1 MSSII
6 PILPSEYQTEFRSL
20 ADQLVSFDLAKRA
33 EKILQHVY
41 QQHCKQNSSQRLLSW
56 KKRMRSNENEAAKW
70 LRTKNKKNTLA
81 ISMTKNGPSAN
92 SQSRM
97 EAIRDAWSKTFW
109 AHKNGE
115 PNLRQFMDKFGPS
128 LKRATVELPPLQP
141 DDLIQQVLKNKTS
154 TPGLDK
160 WTYQELQ
167 TLARWC
173 PSMFHY
179 LTELLQGIENGLS
192 WPDPLK
198 IGMVSFT
205 PKEVDGDYPT
215 PLQHRP
221 ITVLSTIYRLW
232 SSVRHSQLADMWLP
246 QWIPDGIY
254 GAKNT
259 PAADV
264 LTHHTCQDIEKAIRE
279 TYLPGGLSYDFEK
292 TFDRVPFQLAINILR
307 ARGCD
312 EKICRTLNNFYNG
325 HNKLFK
331 IDGHYD
337 QPFIPTNGII
347 QRCPLS
353 MLILTSL
360 TACWHET
367 ITQNERLRPRSY
379 ADDLSSIDAQPNEQ
393 LLKDSIKKMHEH
405 TQKFAQASGLKINA
419 GKTFTFGHSCL
430 EKLLPSIPNHKDGF
444 RLTGAVVKISQKKC
458 WTELE
463 QQRASKWSQ
472 TTQAVRNLPVGWFAK
487 VKVLQQ
493 RTTQLSWGHG
503 THKLALTKPEIRSL
517 RADVARCLLNT
528 DDYCASPL
536 AIFTI
541 LAPPSLDPEF
551 CLHSSAIRLLQRAL
565 KTSEDPQ
572 AFKQLVDAT
581 LPKHD
586 GPAARASQL
595 LQHEAFSEAVQSV
608 LQNKP
613 FSPQDPHELRQSWRK
628 YVWKNLARDR
638 PQHFAGAQFGIR
650 KDLSISLLK
659 LWAADADRLQDDIDN
674 ARCAP
679 PDLSE
684 DPRPRMKI
692 LRLLLVGALR
702 LTIAIDG
709 KKAPL
714 NALVVEIPLTTTSLG
729 NARYSKICV
738 HQH

>member
-1 MSSII
+1 MLKMKEKLKALSVVENGDGRI
-6 PILPSEYQTEFRSL
+6 EYAICRERNVLTSN
-20 ADQLVSFDLAKRA
+20 
-33 EKILQHVY
+33 LQ
-41 QQHCKQNSSQRLLSW
+41 
-56 KKRMRSNENEAAKW
+56 
-70 LRTKNKKNTLA
+70 RTKNKKNILA

-97 EAIRDAWSKTFW
+97 EAIRDAWSKIFW

-198 IGMVSFT
+198 IGMVSFI

-232 SSVRHSQLADMWLP
+232 SSVRHSQLADIWLP
-246 QWIPDGIY
+246 QWIPGGIY

-279 TYLPGGLSYDFEK
+279 KVLPGGLSYDFEK
-292 TFDRVPFQLAINILR
+292 AFDRVPFQLAINILR

-331 IDGHYD
+331 IDEHYD

-347 QRCPLS
+347 QGCPLS

-444 RLTGAVVKISQKKC
+444 RLTGAVVKISQKSAG
-458 WTELE
+458 
-463 QQRASKWSQ
+463 Q
-472 TTQAVRNLPVGWFAK
+472 NLNN
-487 VKVLQQ
+487 
-493 RTTQLSWGHG
+493 S
-503 THKLALTKPEIRSL
+503 
-517 RADVARCLLNT
+517 
-528 DDYCASPL
+528 
-536 AIFTI
+536 
-541 LAPPSLDPEF
+541 
-551 CLHSSAIRLLQRAL
+551 
-565 KTSEDPQ
+565 
-572 AFKQLVDAT
+572 
-581 LPKHD
+581 
-586 GPAARASQL
+586 GPASG
-595 LQHEAFSEAVQSV
+595 
-608 LQNKP
+608 P
-613 FSPQDPHELRQSWRK
+613 
-628 YVWKNLARDR
+628 R
-638 PQHFAGAQFGIR
+638 P
-650 KDLSISLLK
+650 LK
-659 LWAADADRLQDDIDN
+659 LFEIY
-674 ARCAP
+674 
-679 PDLSE
+679 
-684 DPRPRMKI
+684 
-692 LRLLLVGALR
+692 LLVGLQKSKFSSREPLSSHGGMELTNLLSQSLR
-702 LTIAIDG
+702 LGPFELMLYVA
-709 KKAPL
+709 
-714 NALVVEIPLTTTSLG
+714 S
-729 NARYSKICV
+729 
-738 HQH
+738 